1 MGKKG
6 SVYERE
12 LKAILEGDEKFV
24 NRITKSVEG
33 MGYLGYRSIIKK
45 PFMVIRAAGSFG
57 VDLIAIRGDIAFP
70 IEVKSSGDKV
80 IRFSQSNARAQR
92 QALDFA
98 EYCMRSGVVGLYA
111 FRLKGVRGDPWRIF
125 ALPVDEGTLTGKPR
139 LVYRILPK
147 IETTHSGNFVLRWDE
162 GMALGIFL
170 SYINHEVSNE
180 HSVE

>member
-6 SVYERE
+6 SIYERE
-12 LKAILEGDEKFV
+12 LKAILEGDEKIV
-24 NRITKSVEG
+24 NKITKSVEG
-33 MGYLGYRSIIKK
+33 MSYLGYRSIIKK
-45 PFMVIRAAGSFG
+45 PFMVTRAAGSLG

-80 IRFSQSNARAQR
+80 IRFSQSKARAQR

-125 ALPVDEGTLTGKPR
+125 ALPVNEDTLTGKPK
-139 LVYRILPK
+139 LVYRMLPK
-147 IETTHSGNFVLRWDE
+147 IETTYNGNFVLRWDA
-162 GMALGIFL
+162 GMALGLFL

-180 HSVE
+180 DSVE